1 MSWMKKAMSKIFT
14 KQFLFGVCVGLII
27 GIIEIIQL
35 VDKIETLQKDNI
47 EILSECTAKKLI
59 K

>member
-1 MSWMKKAMSKIFT
+1 MKKAISKIFT
-14 KQFLFGVCVGLII
+14 KQFLFGVCVGLSI

-47 EILSECTAKKLI
+47 EILAECTI
-59 K
+59 KRIIK